1 MLITNTH
8 SFCLNKPVDKNGKSL
23 PLAITGEYN
32 DFKNGIQTKGV
43 VKDPFA
49 GSIFYSKFLIMNK
62 DRWVTNSY
70 LNYGLFPLTMVPECY
85 QASLNEIMKE
95 LLDKSGLTFYEL
107 TSKPLMK
114 KSYDNK
120 YLKEIW
126 VYRDELSE
134 FMGTGK
140 YFLLDVYNKL
150 LEV

>member
-1 MLITNTH
+1 M
-8 SFCLNKPVDKNGKSL
+8 
-23 PLAITGEYN
+23 
-32 DFKNGIQTKGV
+32 
-43 VKDPFA
+43 
-49 GSIFYSKFLIMNK
+49 
-62 DRWVTNSY
+62 
-70 LNYGLFPLTMVPECY
+70 TMVPECY

-107 TSKPLMK
+107 TPKPLMK
-114 KSYDNK
+114 KSYANK

-134 FMGTGK
+134 FMGTGN